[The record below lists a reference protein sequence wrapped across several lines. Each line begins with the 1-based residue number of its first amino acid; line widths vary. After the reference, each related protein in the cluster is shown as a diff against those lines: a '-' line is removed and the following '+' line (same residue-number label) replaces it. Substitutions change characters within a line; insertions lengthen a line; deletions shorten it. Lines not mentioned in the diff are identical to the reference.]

1 MAVLFPA
8 SKIHNK
14 PAAIHNELLNGNK
27 NKAILQM
34 MAPIKK
40 YGFLLPPNFGNQ
52 VLSLK
57 APIMGCTSKPVKG
70 PAKFKSGNS
79 SGLAPKKS

>member
-1 MAVLFPA
+1 
-8 SKIHNK
+8 
-14 PAAIHNELLNGNK
+14 
-27 NKAILQM
+27 M